1 MIVTLGVNGFGPV
14 RCMVMAAALTAG
26 FPFSASAVQHMDQP
40 PELKDLPFSPA
51 SLSRGGKI
59 MWLAGQTTLKD
70 LDGNDIS
77 GKFEPQARTILVL
90 IERTLKRAG
99 GSLKDIATMTV
110 YLRDPRNG
118 PIISR
123 IRRELLGS
131 ENPPSAMIT
140 VSNFAVPGMEI
151 EIQAIAVIGDEC
163 SRAKP
168 CE

>member
-1 MIVTLGVNGFGPV
+1 
-14 RCMVMAAALTAG
+14 
-26 FPFSASAVQHMDQP
+26 
-40 PELKDLPFSPA
+40 
-51 SLSRGGKI
+51 

-77 GKFEPQARTILVL
+77 GKFEPQARTILAL

-123 IRRELLGS
+123 IRRELLGG

-140 VSNFAVPGMEI
+140 VSNFAVTGMEI

-163 SRAKP
+163 TRAKP
-168 CE
+168 CD